1 MNAWQSLKIAA
12 LGTAIALMLALPL
25 TAGITLTPEEV
36 EAVASQITV
45 VIGQGLQKG
54 DIEARQEWNPGSGA
68 IVARNGKRYYVLT
81 ALHVVR
87 TRDVVYGVRT
97 SDGEVHLV
105 DDLNVK
111 SHIHPF
117 GNEGGRIG
125 DRIEGLDLAVIEFDS
140 DHEYPVSAMGS
151 SSQLQPDDVLY
162 VSGWPNPDEDDENA
176 RRTRRTSQGNLT
188 AIFRQPSV
196 DGGYSLLYDND
207 TERGM
212 SGGPVL
218 NANGELVGIHGRGQ
232 AKQQEYCID
241 PNLSEEN
248 SCGMQTLHFINQAKI
263 EGLQLPYEPPPVN
276 PEVIEMGLAQQE
288 EADTI
293 DNIYDDFTFDL
304 ESLLRDGPSGGCGS
318 LLLGDDC

>member
-1 MNAWQSLKIAA
+1 MKTWHYLKVAA

-25 TAGITLTPEEV
+25 TASTTLTPEEV

-68 IVARNGKRYYVLT
+68 IVARNGNRYYVLT

-97 SDGEVHLV
+97 SDGEVHLI
-105 DDLNVK
+105 DDVNQK
-111 SHIHPF
+111 SDIHPL

-125 DRIEGLDLAVIEFDS
+125 DRIEGLDLAVIEFES
-140 DHEYPVSAMGS
+140 DREYPVSAMGT
-151 SSQLQPDDVLY
+151 SSQLQPNDVLY
-162 VSGWPNPDEDDENA
+162 VSGWPNPDEGDENA
-176 RRTRRTSQGNLT
+176 RRSRKTSEGHLT

-218 NANGELVGIHGRGQ
+218 NERGELVGIHGRGQ
-232 AKQQEYCID
+232 AQHNEFCID

-248 SCGMQTLHFINQAKI
+248 SCGMQTLHFINRAKI
-263 EGLQLPYEPPPVN
+263 EGLQLPYEPPPVS
-276 PEVIEMGLAQQE
+276 PETIEMGLAQQK